1 MIDKN
6 NNNLKHKFGYNLRKF
21 ALFTNYLYSETEEWG
36 IKLKVTFAHF
46 HSIWTAHLKSC
57 IYNSLPP
64 LLSASS
70 MLTRRRMRTV
80 CPPSIVKAFCGD
92 FHIVLVLE
100 FSFGELVFKSLY
112 FILRFQF
119 CCLSPL
125 PQMVYLFFQRDQ
137 QILLP
142 GQGERTRSSA
152 LLFLLR
158 KLQLALLRLQVHHR

>member
-1 MIDKN
+1 
-6 NNNLKHKFGYNLRKF
+6 
-21 ALFTNYLYSETEEWG
+21 
-36 IKLKVTFAHF
+36 
-46 HSIWTAHLKSC
+46 
-57 IYNSLPP
+57 
-64 LLSASS
+64 

-125 PQMVYLFFQRDQ
+125 PQMVYLLFQRDQ
-137 QILLP
+137 RTDLGP
-142 GQGERTRSSA
+142 WTVDKARGQGA
-152 LLFLLR
+152 LLNVSAEKTPTSTPPAASAPPINGKEDSPVLEMQNLR
-158 KLQLALLRLQVHHR
+158 IPAVCLQGVIT